1 MGHEQYSFIG
11 AWKLIAFEFR
21 KNNGEIV
28 DPFGAEA
35 QGQIIY
41 TESGRY
47 SAQLMRIDRPRF
59 TVPDQMRGTADEM
72 EASYKGCIAYFGSYE
87 VDLENGF
94 IIHRV
99 EASLFPNMEGSN
111 QIRMFELSGDRLQLR
126 TPPFKLDGEQAIG
139 ILQWTRIG

>member
-1 MGHEQYSFIG
+1 MDPKPSSFIG
-11 AWKLIAFEFR
+11 AWKLISFEFR
-21 KNNGEIV
+21 KDEGQSIY
-28 DPFGAEA
+28 PFGEKA
-35 QGQIIY
+35 QGSIIY

-59 TVPDQMRGTADEM
+59 ALPDQMQGTTAEI
-72 EASYKGCIAYFGSYE
+72 EAGYKGCISYFGSYE
-87 VDLENGF
+87 VDFENNF

-126 TPPFKLDGEQAIG
+126 TPPFRLDGEQAIG